1 MHVSIQAWDSNRNKT
16 HLSLARDWGDVADL
30 AAFDGVND
38 TALSDIRVSDETDRD
53 LLLVG
58 VQLGELAEEL
68 DEGALAKGVVGG
80 GMEGDGRVARGEVLD
95 VASLKTS

>member
-1 MHVSIQAWDSNRNKT
+1 MPDLR
-16 HLSLARDWGDVADL
+16 LAGYGRHAANLATLERVDDAGLADVGVADK
-30 AAFDGVND
+30 ADG
-38 TALSDIRVSDETDRD
+38 D

-80 GMEGDGRVARGEVLD
+80 GMEGDGRVARC
-95 VASLKTS
+95 